1 MKFENGK
8 MKKRYRTY
16 RSYLSE
22 RCEVLAGTLE
32 RKYASKFEYVNHHE
46 SRQRGMSNYLL
57 LTPIATAEDEFPD
70 EIKIR
75 ISDHCNYESIFGASL
90 NIYVQNKTWK
100 EIKDEIIDFV
110 ETL

>member
-1 MKFENGK
+1 MKFENDK
-8 MKKRYRTY
+8 MEKRYWTY
-16 RSYLSE
+16 NTYLSE

-32 RKYASKFEYVNHHE
+32 RKYANKFESVSHQE

-75 ISDHCNYESIFGASL
+75 ISDHCNNESILGASL

-100 EIKDEIIDFV
+100 EIKDEIINFV
-110 ETL
+110 ENL